1 MTNIFDLSDEEF
13 MAQEFAQE
21 QQPEAES
28 TEPVQEEDTNSAL
41 APEADAQAQIDA
53 ETSTEGDTVPP
64 EDETAKNAA
73 TAPEDEVP
81 EELNYKELY
90 EKVLAPF
97 KANGRDVTPQNV
109 DEVIKLMQMGA
120 NYTRKMQDIAPHR
133 KILTMLQNNE
143 LLDEEK
149 LSFLI
154 DLNKKDKTAIQK
166 LLKDSEIDPLDID
179 VTNEVNYVAGNHRV
193 SNEEVALN
201 SVLDDVLATSTGA
214 ETVQVISQQWDQ
226 ASKEIL
232 WKDPHVIEI
241 INQQRSNGIYDKISS
256 EIERQKVLGA
266 VAYDV
271 PFLEAYKVIGQR
283 MNEAGLLSTTAT
295 TPVARTSAANTTKVA
310 NNEKAKA
317 ASTSRS
323 TPNKVN
329 PNSDPLSL
337 SDDEFLKF
345 MAGRV

>member
-21 QQPEAES
+21 QQSEAES
-28 TEPVQEEDTNSAL
+28 TEPVQKEDTNSAL
-41 APEADAQAQIDA
+41 EASGEDVEAPKEN
-53 ETSTEGDTVPP
+53 SEGKTTP
-64 EDETAKNAA
+64 EDEEAPIEAPADAA
-73 TAPEDEVP
+73 NESVEPVNY
-81 EELNYKELY
+81 EELYK
-90 EKVLAPF
+90 KVLAPF

-120 NYTRKMQDIAPHR
+120 NYTRKMQDMAPHR
-133 KILTMLQNNE
+133 KVLTMLQNNE

-154 DLNKKDKTAIQK
+154 DLNKKDKVAIQK
-166 LLKDSEIDPLDID
+166 LLKDSGVDPLDID

-271 PFLEAYKVIGQR
+271 PFLEAYKVIGQK
-283 MNEAGLLSTTAT
+283 MNEAGLLSTIAT
-295 TPVARTSAANTTKVA
+295 TPVARTSATNTTKVA

-337 SDDEFLKF
+337 SDEEFLKF

>member
-21 QQPEAES
+21 QQPETES

-41 APEADAQAQIDA
+41 ETSGEDVKAPEENSEGKTTPEDKEAPIEAPADAAN
-53 ETSTEGDTVPP
+53 ESVEPV
-64 EDETAKNAA
+64 NY
-73 TAPEDEVP
+73 
-81 EELNYKELY
+81 EELYK
-90 EKVLAPF
+90 KVLAPF

-133 KILTMLQNNE
+133 KVLTMLQNNE

-154 DLNKKDKTAIQK
+154 DLNKKDKVAIQK
-166 LLKDSEIDPLDID
+166 LLKDAEIDPLDID

-193 SNEEVALN
+193 SNEEIALN

>member
-13 MAQEFAQE
+13 MAQEFAKE

-41 APEADAQAQIDA
+41 EASREDVKAPEENSEGKTTPEDKEAPIEAPADAAN
-53 ETSTEGDTVPP
+53 ESVEPV
-64 EDETAKNAA
+64 NY
-73 TAPEDEVP
+73 
-81 EELNYKELY
+81 EELYK
-90 EKVLAPF
+90 KILAPF

-133 KILTMLQNNE
+133 KVLTMLQNNE

-154 DLNKKDKTAIQK
+154 DLNKKDKVAIQK
-166 LLKDSEIDPLDID
+166 LIKDAEIDPLDLD
-179 VTNEVNYVAGNHRV
+179 VTNDVNYVAGNHRV

-271 PFLEAYKVIGQR
+271 PFLEAYKVIGQK

-337 SDDEFLKF
+337 SDEEFLKF

>member
-28 TEPVQEEDTNSAL
+28 TEPVQEEDTNSVLEASGEDVE
-41 APEADAQAQIDA
+41 APEEDSEGKTALEDKEVPIEASADAAND
-53 ETSTEGDTVPP
+53 S
-64 EDETAKNAA
+64 AKPVNY
-73 TAPEDEVP
+73 
-81 EELNYKELY
+81 EELYK
-90 EKVLAPF
+90 KVLAPF
-97 KANGRDVTPQNV
+97 KANGKDITPQNV

-133 KILTMLQNNE
+133 KVLTMLQNNE

-154 DLNKKDKTAIQK
+154 DLNKKDKAAIQK
-166 LLKDSEIDPLDID
+166 LLKDSGMDPLDID

-201 SVLDDVLATSTGA
+201 SVLDDVLATPTGA

-271 PFLEAYKVIGQR
+271 PFLEAYKVIGQK

-295 TPVARTSAANTTKVA
+295 TPVARTSATNTTKVA
-310 NNEKAKA
+310 NNDKAKA

-329 PNSDPLSL
+329 PNSDPLAL
-337 SDDEFLKF
+337 SDEEFLKF

>member
-28 TEPVQEEDTNSAL
+28 TEPVQEEDTNNAL
-41 APEADAQAQIDA
+41 EASGEDVEAPEED
-53 ETSTEGDTVPP
+53 SEGKTTP
-64 EDETAKNAA
+64 EDKEAPIEAPADTANESVE
-73 TAPEDEVP
+73 PVNY
-81 EELNYKELY
+81 EELYK
-90 EKVLAPF
+90 KVLAPF

-133 KILTMLQNNE
+133 KVLTMLQNNE

-166 LLKDSEIDPLDID
+166 LLKDSGVDPLDID

-271 PFLEAYKVIGQR
+271 PFLEAYKVIGQK
-283 MNEAGLLSTTAT
+283 MNEAGLLSTTVT
-295 TPVARTSAANTTKVA
+295 TPVARTSATNTTKVA

-337 SDDEFLKF
+337 SDEEFLKF

>member
-21 QQPEAES
+21 QQPETES

-41 APEADAQAQIDA
+41 EASEENVEAPEENSEGKTTPEDKEAPIEAPADAAN
-53 ETSTEGDTVPP
+53 ESVEPV
-64 EDETAKNAA
+64 NY
-73 TAPEDEVP
+73 
-81 EELNYKELY
+81 EELYK
-90 EKVLAPF
+90 KVLAPF

-133 KILTMLQNNE
+133 KVLTMLQNNE

-154 DLNKKDKTAIQK
+154 DLNKKDKVAIQK
-166 LLKDSEIDPLDID
+166 LLKDAEIDPLDID

-193 SNEEVALN
+193 SNEEIALN

-337 SDDEFLKF
+337 SDEEFLKF

>member
-41 APEADAQAQIDA
+41 EASGKDVEAPEEDSEGKTTPEDKEAPIEAPADAAN
-53 ETSTEGDTVPP
+53 ESVEPV
-64 EDETAKNAA
+64 NY
-73 TAPEDEVP
+73 
-81 EELNYKELY
+81 EELYK
-90 EKVLAPF
+90 KVLAPF

-154 DLNKKDKTAIQK
+154 DLNKKDKVAIQK
-166 LLKDSEIDPLDID
+166 LLKDSGVDPLDID

-271 PFLEAYKVIGQR
+271 PFLEAYKVIGQK

-295 TPVARTSAANTTKVA
+295 TPVARTSATNTTKVA

-337 SDDEFLKF
+337 SDEEFLKF